1 MKKLSTW
8 LQSLANERMMS
19 VQDYARGLGIPE
31 STARHHLRGRVPL
44 DNGTWER
51 IARFLGMPFQTVR
64 TNFLLQLEDEGRISE
79 CVVCKDEIIVWKAN
93 VLCRKLECK
102 REYDRTRKANKRKQL
117 SDNKIKTNNT
127 LNTSNFKNAKH
138 LTHNEINREYVNNA
152 TISFLENG
160 GVIEKLNPTIAEGL
174 DYFTSETVK
183 PSFSSLGN
191 DLT

>member
-8 LQSLANERMMS
+8 LQSLANDRMMS

-117 SDNKIKTNNT
+117 SDNKIKTNN
-127 LNTSNFKNAKH
+127 
-138 LTHNEINREYVNNA
+138 
-152 TISFLENG
+152 IS
-160 GVIEKLNPTIAEGL
+160 
-174 DYFTSETVK
+174 
-183 PSFSSLGN
+183 
-191 DLT
+191 